1 MFSTDLRWV
10 VLFGAVIT
18 GMAAFLSA
26 DVYLKLATVRSLIVF
41 VTVDGMTPPICGFCV
56 LGF

>member
-10 VLFGAVIT
+10 VIFAAVVT
-18 GMAAFLSA
+18 GMASFLSA

-41 VTVDGMTPPICGFCV
+41 VTVDGTSPPICGFCV

>member
-10 VLFGAVIT
+10 VLFGAFVT
-18 GMAAFLSA
+18 GMAAFLSV
-26 DVYLKLATVRSLIVF
+26 DVYLKLATVRSLVVF
-41 VTVDGMTPPICGFCV
+41 VLVDGVTPPICGFCA

>member
-1 MFSTDLRWV
+1 MFSRDLRWV
-10 VLFGAVIT
+10 VLFGAYIV

-26 DVYLKLATVRSLIVF
+26 DVYMKLSAVRSLVVF
-41 VTVDGMTPPICGFCV
+41 VLVNGQTPPICGFCV